1 MKTRDLIRHI
11 LKEETTPDEVRKGID
26 IAVKILKKEY
36 PFVVGWDYS
45 DPPET
50 YTYKVYINLEIDFS
64 KAMEFY
70 NLKPHPSY
78 GKFIKAGIE
87 NRETYPYPFSMM
99 NYEEVGFDTDEVF
112 NLQSELSEFYKDM
125 IPDKLKMKRGEKG
138 AFNQNDPK
146 ELAVDNYIFVE

>member
-1 MKTRDLIRHI
+1 MRLLIRHI

-45 DPPET
+45 DSPET

-70 NLKPHPSY
+70 NLKPHSRY
-78 GKFIKAGIE
+78 GKFIKDSIE
-87 NRETYPYPFSMM
+87 ERETFPYPFSMM

-125 IPDKLKMKRGEKG
+125 IPNQLKMKKGEKG
-138 AFNQNDPK
+138 IFNQNDPK
-146 ELAVDNYIFVE
+146 ELAVYNYIFVE

>member
-1 MKTRDLIRHI
+1 MRELIRYI
-11 LKEETTPDEVRKGID
+11 LKEETTPDEVRRGID
-26 IAVKILKKEY
+26 IAIKILKKEY

-50 YTYKVYINLEIDFS
+50 YTYKVYINLEIDFL
-64 KAMEFY
+64 KAMKFY
-70 NLKPHPSY
+70 NLNPHPRY
-78 GKFIKAGIE
+78 GKFIKDAIKK
-87 NRETYPYPFSMM
+87 RESYPYPFSMM

-125 IPDKLKMKRGEKG
+125 IPNTLKMKKGEKG
-138 AFNQNDPK
+138 IFNQNDPK

>member
-1 MKTRDLIRHI
+1 MRLLIRHI

-45 DPPET
+45 DSPET

-70 NLKPHPSY
+70 NLKPHSRY
-78 GKFIKAGIE
+78 GKFIKDSIE
-87 NRETYPYPFSMM
+87 ERVTFPYPFSMM

-125 IPDKLKMKRGEKG
+125 IPNQLKMKKGEKG
-138 AFNQNDPK
+138 IFNQNDPK
-146 ELAVDNYIFVE
+146 ELAVYNYIFVE

>member
-1 MKTRDLIRHI
+1 MRELIRHI
-11 LKEETTPDEVRKGID
+11 LKEETTLDEVRKGID
-26 IAVKILKKEY
+26 IAIKILKKEY

-50 YTYKVYINLEIDFS
+50 YTYKVYINLEIDSS

-70 NLKPHPSY
+70 NLKPHPIY

-99 NYEEVGFDTDEVF
+99 NYEEVGFDTNEVF
-112 NLQSELSEFYKDM
+112 NLQNYMSEIYQDM
-125 IPDKLKMKRGEKG
+125 IPNQLKMGYGKN
-138 AFNQNDPK
+138 AVMNQNDPK
-146 ELAVDNYIFVE
+146 ELTVDNYIFVE